1 MNYKLRDWLFA
12 RQRYWGEPFPLIS
25 LENGEVKAVPESD
38 LPLTLPEIEEFTP
51 TGTGEPPLAKATS
64 WVAKFTSLRNLV
76 VEVYHI

>member
-12 RQRYWGEPFPLIS
+12 RQRYWGEPFPLIL

-38 LPLTLPEIEEFTP
+38 LPLTLPEIDEFTP

-64 WVAKFTSLRNLV
+64 WVAFTSLRNLV